1 MKYSTNGHILHATR
15 FSFFGQ
21 FHFLECFGIFE
32 WCNSNCCTLRIGR
45 CGARMKARNI
55 IRGRQKHVFVPKWLD
70 GNEGQCLQT
79 VWQWETSIVAN
90 YNCYLELLLLF
101 LLCLVWEHR
110 RGGGERPRLY
120 RELLTELV
128 KGGVPKKRVKTSGRT
143 KPLLDKPPPLT
154 EDFFKRTDFRFS
166 KKDRV

>member
-1 MKYSTNGHILHATR
+1 MAWNWYWSFNKCAVILNFPQNIQINPIWDIEGMIHYMQWQSMKYSTNSHILHATK

-21 FHFLECFGIFE
+21 FYFLECFGIFE

-79 VWQWETSIVAN
+79 VWQKWETSIVAN

-110 RGGGERPRLY
+110 RGGGKRPRL
-120 RELLTELV
+120 
-128 KGGVPKKRVKTSGRT
+128 
-143 KPLLDKPPPLT
+143 
-154 EDFFKRTDFRFS
+154 
-166 KKDRV
+166 